1 MLKML
6 KRDAEVLVFLCL
18 LGASLV
24 RALHVVDLLRS
35 QLARPR
41 DRLLKARAHVQAV
54 AVRRPST
61 HRSDVDG
68 LRPGSEQRRRAADAQ
83 RVGAEEQ
90 RVLVDGEAD
99 LPHDGADVVRRG
111 FLANG
116 ASFAIVALRCLPLSL
131 GPSAYGA
138 YRDP

>member
-61 HRSDVDG
+61 HRTDVDG
-68 LRPGSEQRRRAADAQ
+68 LRSGSEQRRRAADAQ

-90 RVLVDGEAD
+90 RVLVDGDAD
-99 LPHDGADVVRRG
+99 L
-111 FLANG
+111 F
-116 ASFAIVALRCLPLSL
+116 SLSQA
-131 GPSAYGA
+131 GSAYS
-138 YRDP
+138 YMLVHWHLCLS